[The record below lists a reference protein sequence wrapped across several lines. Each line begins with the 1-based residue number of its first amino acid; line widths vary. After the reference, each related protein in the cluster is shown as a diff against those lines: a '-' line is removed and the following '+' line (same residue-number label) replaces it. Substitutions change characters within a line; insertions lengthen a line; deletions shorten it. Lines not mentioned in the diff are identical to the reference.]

1 MKTPLF
7 DANGRALRP
16 LLWLCG
22 GLLLLAGPVAGQS
35 ASREQG
41 TTYEAQ
47 KSLTISTVRFA
58 EARAATLAFV
68 RRRAS
73 LLQRQEETPS
83 ELVAEFVLPL
93 RAVPALDSLAA
104 TLGYV
109 LTNNLNRQNLA
120 PRRQEVRDDIRADS
134 LRLRRLPT
142 PPDRPADDRSD
153 LRQQADNLE
162 ANLRR
167 NRLALTALSSHEGQA
182 FVTLRLF
189 DEISFPVANS
199 KVNFVNMPGVEVGL
213 LRLEN
218 PRAGLS
224 ASAYRG
230 YSIKYLFTRGKSY
243 LNLGIYKPLTANA
256 NPRDSAFVNE
266 VAIIN
271 FGQDFYPRNFGRGRR
286 RYFNLYTCYQIGGF
300 IANRNQ
306 ESRNE
311 FIFNINPGLGLEL
324 IKTKHILLDTKV
336 SYFVPLNR
344 ESRNLRGL
352 LAQGAFNFVF

>member
-1 MKTPLF
+1 MLF
-7 DANGRALRP
+7 L
-16 LLWLCG
+16 
-22 GLLLLAGPVAGQS
+22 GLLLLAGPVAAQS
-35 ASREQG
+35 SGREQG
-41 TTYEAQ
+41 GTYEAQ
-47 KSLTISTVRFA
+47 KSLTISTLRFA
-58 EARAATLAFV
+58 EARAAALAFV

-83 ELVAEFVLPL
+83 ELVAEFALPL

-109 LTNNLNRQNLA
+109 LINNLNRQNLA
-120 PRRQEVRDDIRADS
+120 PRRQELRDEIRADS
-134 LRLRRLPT
+134 LRLRRLPA
-142 PPDRPADDRSD
+142 PPAAGPADDRSD
-153 LRQQADNLE
+153 PRQQADNLE
-162 ANLRR
+162 ASLRR
-167 NRLALTALSSHEGQA
+167 NRLALNALNNHESQA
-182 FVTLRLF
+182 YVTLRLF
-189 DEISFPVANS
+189 DEISFPVANN

-224 ASAYRG
+224 ANAYRG

-243 LNLGIYKPLTANA
+243 VNLGIYKPLTANA

-266 VAIIN
+266 LAVIN

-286 RYFNLYTCYQIGGF
+286 RYLNLYTCYQIGGF

-311 FIFNINPGLGLEL
+311 FVFNINPGLGLEL

-352 LAQGAFNFVF
+352 LVQGAFNFVF